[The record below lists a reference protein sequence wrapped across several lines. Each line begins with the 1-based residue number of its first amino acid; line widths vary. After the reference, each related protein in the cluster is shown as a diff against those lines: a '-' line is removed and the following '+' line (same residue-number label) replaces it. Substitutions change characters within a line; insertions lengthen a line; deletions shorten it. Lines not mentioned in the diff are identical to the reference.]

1 MTVPSPSVARASAF
15 SVAPKAAQSQSIA
28 AAASS

>member
-1 MTVPSPSVARASAF
+1 MTVPFASVARTAAF